1 MCVRVGE
8 SARLESGG
16 AVAYSVEM
24 GVRGIGSLMEPRGES
39 WTWRGRQ
46 MVLERGWELG
56 AKRSGPESV
65 GPEGAV
71 EWELEGLGFDSLIG
85 ESWTKRGRQMDL
97 WRGLGGRRQEHD
109 THWVMEGPEG

>member
-56 AKRSGPESV
+56 AERSGPESG

-71 EWELEGLGFDSLIG
+71 ELGV
-85 ESWTKRGRQMDL
+85 
-97 WRGLGGRRQEHD
+97 GGA
-109 THWVMEGPEG
+109 GI